1 MLLMVLE
8 FSFSRFF
15 AQNALVFMMLF
26 KVVWIYMESWLLKAL
41 NEKLIALPFECA
53 LQTAQFVMTLGAEG
67 FISFIT
73 SFVVELLIMI
83 VKRVAMD
90 PIKFKVVRTAKLKVK
105 IAQAQKLG
113 QPVPVHTP
121 ELEAIGVMIDMLQS
135 MYRFSVDSLGTV
147 ISPMSI
153 AVLYLFRKEYEIS
166 SLYGIRDTDLLYY
179 MLFSIIMIPALWF
192 VDIFLHNTLELVW
205 NWKLYEYIEF
215 CTERFRNR
223 TRRWVGLDTAINEEL
238 PSDLRTLDQ
247 MCFSTQFYFL
257 GALHASGIVMAVL
270 GYMLVLHKGHNMC
283 VVCSEPFEPTI

>member
-1 MLLMVLE
+1 
-8 FSFSRFF
+8 
-15 AQNALVFMMLF
+15 
-26 KVVWIYMESWLLKAL
+26 
-41 NEKLIALPFECA
+41 
-53 LQTAQFVMTLGAEG
+53 
-67 FISFIT
+67 
-73 SFVVELLIMI
+73 
-83 VKRVAMD
+83 MD
-90 PIKFKVVRTAKLKVK
+90 PIKFRVVRTAKLKVK
-105 IAQAQKLG
+105 IAQAQKMG
-113 QPVPVHTP
+113 QPVPVQTP

-153 AVLYLFRKEYEIS
+153 AVLYLFRKEYDIS
-166 SLYGIRDTDLLYY
+166 DLYGIRDTDLLFY
-179 MLFSIIMIPALWF
+179 MLFSIIMIPALWL

-215 CTERFRNR
+215 CTERFRNS

-257 GALHASGIVMAVL
+257 GALHAAGIVMAVL

-283 VVCSEPFEPTI
+283 VVCI